1 MDMQGTEWLANRIVT
16 AKRDEDGRK
25 LVDVDVWTENADGH
39 RTTPG
44 KTVVVLNA

>member
-1 MDMQGTEWLANRIVT
+1 MDMQGTEWFAEGVVT

-25 LVDVDVWTENADGH
+25 FVDVDVWTENADGE

-44 KTVVVLNA
+44 KAVVVLNA